1 MFETL
6 GLTKM
11 VEAKAIHPPNGTE
24 VIKTLAS
31 GDGHNIGSAQILEIW
46 QLEDQ
51 GMTLTGPQ
59 PFGVEITTTYG
70 HRRIARQCDLRRRG
84 GLCGIPGVEYHHA
97 AVERRRGYAPITP
110 FVGLDASA

>member
-11 VEAKAIHPPNGTE
+11 VEAKAIHPPNGTGI
-24 VIKTLAS
+24 IKTLAS
-31 GDGHNIGSAQILEIW
+31 GDGHNIGSAQILEIR

-51 GMTLTGPQ
+51 GVTLTGPQ

-70 HRRIARQCDLRRRG
+70 MAVLRANATSDDAAAYAEFLASDTITQLSNAAGITRQ
-84 GLCGIPGVEYHHA
+84 
-97 AVERRRGYAPITP
+97 
-110 FVGLDASA
+110 

>member
-11 VEAKAIHPPNGTE
+11 VEAKAIHPPNGTG
-24 VIKTLAS
+24 VIETLAS

-59 PFGVEITTTYG
+59 PFGVEMTTTYG
-70 HRRIARQCDLRRRG
+70 IAVLRANATSD
-84 GLCGIPGVEYHHA
+84 EA
-97 AVERRRGYAPITP
+97 AAYAEFLASDTITP
-110 FVGLDASA
+110 LLNAAGVTRQ